1 MLASLFGARRDR
13 FTLANLRR
21 LTDVLR
27 VTPASGFSRHTASQ
41 VVETFREIAELM
53 IYGDQHDPSFFD
65 AFIEQRVMAHF
76 TKFIS
81 PPGRGRPDRDIA
93 LQLLQTLAIVVQNI
107 REETSLFFLFS
118 EGHVPKRLVEA
129 NLDFDDEEVLGRY
142 VSLLKT
148 TSMRLNARTVQ
159 MFFFTGT
166 ETRQGGK
173 AAGERSDAVAAAFPL
188 FAAGARFLSHHE
200 SMVRAASRTITLN
213 CLAVTDARVR
223 QFLCSPKP
231 WGKCVPRAVEAAGAT
246 VAALTEATLFAE
258 PDAPGAR
265 ERANLVAELGDLLS
279 FVDDAAGLPELPEA
293 NGESLAERVE
303 TELWNGLVA
312 PTLLGSVAPGRFVSA
327 PRDASA
333 QGVARDSPSTQSDSG
348 AVPRRDAGPPQTSPT
363 TALFAVSR
371 LAVSCR
377 RRSTLA
383 RVAADLFG
391 FESNGPA
398 EPGGRRVANARR
410 AFSVRALAGAEGA
423 PVAAAATAAAV
434 SLAQAAAEHPT
445 SALAAALR
453 EVGLAAVP
461 ENETGTETETESESA
476 EMSRARAE
484 MCDALAAGLARDDPG
499 LPVGA
504 RRCSAWLLSR
514 LAASRNGLSESA
526 RASLAAAAA
535 SAAASMRRAVD
546 GPWGDAA
553 ASAFAAEWRTTRR
566 EISRPTLRDETA
578 ASWIREAAASTS
590 GSARREANDG
600 DGDANVTR
608 QTRHE
613 ADTPST
619 SAPVVRVREESA
631 SAAGKLL
638 RASRELALAAMLLDA
653 TRGAPGMRPAFP
665 SEPPARLFGDPADVE
680 RAAFPPDS
688 GFAFLEVPPISRSSS
703 AAGDER
709 WAEIR
714 EGVEFSGRAAT
725 ERRFAC
731 RVAFEAGRERAVS
744 LVLAVRK
751 CENAA
756 TEERPPGLAAA
767 ALLLEALPDAN
778 DAGNRSV
785 VRAVA
790 PLGACDA
797 FADPAHA
804 KWLRVRVRSPLSCL
818 ASASSLASADGSCSA
833 SPEAEL
839 KRLRK
844 KLRDGHWTLAFADEA
859 ACAAARD
866 AMDAGAAATRAA
878 CRAALAPVLSELS

>member
-1 MLASLFGARRDR
+1 MLANLFGVRRDR

-81 PPGRGRPDRDIA
+81 PPDGGRPDRDIA

-148 TSMRLNARTVQ
+148 ASMRLNSRTVQ

-166 ETRQGGK
+166 ETRGGK
-173 AAGERSDAVAAAFPL
+173 AAGEQSDAVAAAFPL

-231 WGKCVPRAVEAAGAT
+231 WRKCVPKAVEAAGAT

-265 ERANLVAELGDLLS
+265 ERTNLIAELGDLLS
-279 FVDDAAGLPELPEA
+279 FVDDVAGLPEA
-293 NGESLAERVE
+293 SGESLAKRVE

-312 PTLLGSVAPGRFVSA
+312 PTLLGSVAPGSA
-327 PRDASA
+327 STAGDAASA
-333 QGVARDSPSTQSDSG
+333 EREDSNAARSPPNS
-348 AVPRRDAGPPQTSPT
+348 PPRDAGPPQTSPT

-377 RRSTLA
+377 RGPTLA
-383 RVAADLFG
+383 RVVADLFG
-391 FESNGPA
+391 FEPGAA

-410 AFSVRALAGAEGA
+410 AFAVRALAGAEGA
-423 PVAAAATAAAV
+423 SLAAAATAAAV
-434 SLAQAAAEHPT
+434 GLAQAASDEASP
-445 SALAAALR
+445 LAAALR
-453 EVGLAAVP
+453 EVGLAAARGNDPGP
-461 ENETGTETETESESA
+461 EPESA
-476 EMSRARAE
+476 SRARAE
-484 MCDALAAGLARDDPG
+484 MCDALAAGLARGDPG

-514 LAASRNGLSESA
+514 LAATGAGVPEPA

-535 SAAASMRRAVD
+535 RAAAAMRRAVD

-553 ASAFAAEWRTTRR
+553 ARAFAAEWRTTRR
-566 EISRPTLRDETA
+566 ELFSAGARPTLRDDVA
-578 ASWIREAAASTS
+578 ASWIREAASAASEAS
-590 GSARREANDG
+590 PVASQSLSARTPERASSRR
-600 DGDANVTR
+600 DAPGE
-608 QTRHE
+608 Q
-613 ADTPST
+613 ADASFM
-619 SAPVVRVREESA
+619 SAPAVRVREESA
-631 SAAGKLL
+631 AAAGNLL
-638 RASRELALAAMLLDA
+638 RASRELALLALLRDA
-653 TRGAPGMRPAFP
+653 TQGAPGTAPAVP
-665 SEPPARLFGDPADVE
+665 PEPPTRLFGDPGDVA
-680 RAAFPPDS
+680 RAAFSPDS
-688 GFAFLEVPPISRSSS
+688 GFAFLEVPPPAR
-703 AAGDER
+703 AEDDR
-709 WAEIR
+709 WTEIR
-714 EGVEFSGRAAT
+714 EGVELDETAGK

-744 LVLAVRK
+744 LVLAAR
-751 CENAA
+751 ARGA
-756 TEERPPGLAAA
+756 SAGPPSLDAA
-767 ALLLEALPDAN
+767 ALLLEALPKGAN
-778 DAGNRSV
+778 GARDRSV

-790 PLGACDA
+790 PLSACDA
-797 FADPAHA
+797 FVDPAHA
-804 KWLRVRVRSPLSCL
+804 KWLRVRVRSPFSCL
-818 ASASSLASADGSCSA
+818 ASASSLSSAGCASSSPA
-833 SPEAEL
+833 SPEAEA

-866 AMDAGAAATRAA
+866 AMDAGAAASRAA
-878 CRAALAPVLSELS
+878 CRAALAPVLESS

>member
-81 PPGRGRPDRDIA
+81 PPGGGRPDRDIA

-166 ETRQGGK
+166 ETREGGK
-173 AAGERSDAVAAAFPL
+173 AAGEQSDAVAAAFPL

-279 FVDDAAGLPELPEA
+279 FVDDAAGLPEA

-333 QGVARDSPSTQSDSG
+333 RGVARDSHATQSDSRD
-348 AVPRRDAGPPQTSPT
+348 PRRDAGPPQTSPT

-391 FESNGPA
+391 FESNGAA
-398 EPGGRRVANARR
+398 EPGVRRVANARR

-434 SLAQAAAEHPT
+434 SLAQAATDQPT

-461 ENETGTETETESESA
+461 ENETGTETETESA
-476 EMSRARAE
+476 SRARAE
-484 MCDALAAGLARDDPG
+484 ICDALAAGLARDDPG

-514 LAASRNGLSESA
+514 LAASRDGPSEPA

-600 DGDANVTR
+600 DGDGDANATR

-665 SEPPARLFGDPADVE
+665 SDPPARLFGDPADVE

-714 EGVEFSGRAAT
+714 EGVEFGGRAAT

-751 CENAA
+751 RENAKT
-756 TEERPPGLAAA
+756 TEQRPPGLAAA
-767 ALLLEALPDAN
+767 ALLLEALPGAN
-778 DAGNRSV
+778 DAGDRSV

-866 AMDAGAAATRAA
+866 AMDAGAAAVRAA

>member
-81 PPGRGRPDRDIA
+81 PPGGGRPDRDIA

-166 ETRQGGK
+166 ETREGGK
-173 AAGERSDAVAAAFPL
+173 AAGEQSDAVAAAFPL

-279 FVDDAAGLPELPEA
+279 FVDDAAGLPEA

-333 QGVARDSPSTQSDSG
+333 RGVARDSHATQSDSRD
-348 AVPRRDAGPPQTSPT
+348 PRRDAGPPQTSPT

-391 FESNGPA
+391 FESNGAA
-398 EPGGRRVANARR
+398 EPGVRRVANARR

-434 SLAQAAAEHPT
+434 SLAQAATDQPT

-461 ENETGTETETESESA
+461 ENETGTETETESA
-476 EMSRARAE
+476 SRARAE
-484 MCDALAAGLARDDPG
+484 ICDALAAGLARDDPG

-514 LAASRNGLSESA
+514 LAASRDGLSEPA

-600 DGDANVTR
+600 DGDGDANATR

-653 TRGAPGMRPAFP
+653 TRGAPGTRPAFP
-665 SEPPARLFGDPADVE
+665 SDPPARLFGDPADVE
-680 RAAFPPDS
+680 RAFAFPPDS

-714 EGVEFSGRAAT
+714 EGVEFGGRAAT

-751 CENAA
+751 RENAA
-756 TEERPPGLAAA
+756 TEQRPPGLAAA
-767 ALLLEALPDAN
+767 ALLLEALPGAN
-778 DAGNRSV
+778 DAGDRSV

>member
-81 PPGRGRPDRDIA
+81 PPGGGRPDRDIA

-166 ETRQGGK
+166 ETREGGK
-173 AAGERSDAVAAAFPL
+173 AAGEQSDAVAAAFPL

-279 FVDDAAGLPELPEA
+279 FVDDAAGLPEA

-333 QGVARDSPSTQSDSG
+333 RGVARDSHATQSDSRD
-348 AVPRRDAGPPQTSPT
+348 PRRDAGPPQTSPT

-391 FESNGPA
+391 FESNGAA
-398 EPGGRRVANARR
+398 EPGVRRVANARR

-434 SLAQAAAEHPT
+434 SLAQAATDQPT

-461 ENETGTETETESESA
+461 ENETGTETETESA
-476 EMSRARAE
+476 SRARAE
-484 MCDALAAGLARDDPG
+484 ICDALAAGLARDDPG

-514 LAASRNGLSESA
+514 LAASRDGLSEPA

-600 DGDANVTR
+600 DGDGDANATR

-665 SEPPARLFGDPADVE
+665 SDPPARLFGDPADVE

-714 EGVEFSGRAAT
+714 EGVEFGGRAAT

-751 CENAA
+751 RENAKT
-756 TEERPPGLAAA
+756 TEQRPPGLAAA
-767 ALLLEALPDAN
+767 ALLLEALPGAN
-778 DAGNRSV
+778 DAGDRSV

-866 AMDAGAAATRAA
+866 AMDAGAAAVRAA

>member
-81 PPGRGRPDRDIA
+81 PPGGGRPDRDIA

-166 ETRQGGK
+166 ETREGGK
-173 AAGERSDAVAAAFPL
+173 AAGEQSDAVAAAFPL

-279 FVDDAAGLPELPEA
+279 FVDDAAGLPEA

-333 QGVARDSPSTQSDSG
+333 RGVARDSHATQSDSRD
-348 AVPRRDAGPPQTSPT
+348 PRRDAGPPQTSPT

-391 FESNGPA
+391 FESNGAA
-398 EPGGRRVANARR
+398 EPGVRRVANARR

-434 SLAQAAAEHPT
+434 SLAQAATDQPT

-461 ENETGTETETESESA
+461 ENETGTETETESA
-476 EMSRARAE
+476 SRARAE
-484 MCDALAAGLARDDPG
+484 ICDALAAGLARDDPG

-514 LAASRNGLSESA
+514 LAASRDGLSEPA

-600 DGDANVTR
+600 DGDGDANATR

-653 TRGAPGMRPAFP
+653 TRGVPGMRPAFP
-665 SEPPARLFGDPADVE
+665 SDPPARLFGDPADVE

-714 EGVEFSGRAAT
+714 EGVEFGGRAAT

-751 CENAA
+751 RENAA
-756 TEERPPGLAAA
+756 TEQRPPGLAAA
-767 ALLLEALPDAN
+767 ALLLEALPGAN
-778 DAGNRSV
+778 DAGDRSV

-866 AMDAGAAATRAA
+866 AMDAGAAAVRAA

>member
-13 FTLANLRR
+13 FTLANIRR

-81 PPGRGRPDRDIA
+81 PPGGGRPDRDIA

-166 ETRQGGK
+166 ETRGGK
-173 AAGERSDAVAAAFPL
+173 AAGEQSDAVAAAFPL

-279 FVDDAAGLPELPEA
+279 FVDDAAGLPEA

-333 QGVARDSPSTQSDSG
+333 RGVARDSHATQSDSRD
-348 AVPRRDAGPPQTSPT
+348 PRRDAGPPQTSPT

-377 RRSTLA
+377 RRSTLV

-391 FESNGPA
+391 FESNGAA
-398 EPGGRRVANARR
+398 EPGARRVANARR
-410 AFSVRALAGAEGA
+410 AFLVRALAGAEGA

-434 SLAQAAAEHPT
+434 SLAQAATDQPT

-461 ENETGTETETESESA
+461 ENETGTETETESA
-476 EMSRARAE
+476 SRARAE

-514 LAASRNGLSESA
+514 LAGGRDGLSEPA

-600 DGDANVTR
+600 DGDGDANATR

-653 TRGAPGMRPAFP
+653 TRGAPGTRPAFP

-714 EGVEFSGRAAT
+714 EGVEFGRRAAT

-767 ALLLEALPDAN
+767 ALLLEALPGAN
-778 DAGNRSV
+778 DADDRSV

-818 ASASSLASADGSCSA
+818 ASASSLASAGGSCST
-833 SPEAEL
+833 SPEVEL

>member
-81 PPGRGRPDRDIA
+81 PPGGGRPDRDIA

-166 ETRQGGK
+166 ETREGGK
-173 AAGERSDAVAAAFPL
+173 AAGEQSDAVAAAFPL

-279 FVDDAAGLPELPEA
+279 FVDDAAGLPEA

-333 QGVARDSPSTQSDSG
+333 RGVARDSHATQSDSRD
-348 AVPRRDAGPPQTSPT
+348 PRRDAGPPQTSPT

-391 FESNGPA
+391 FESNGAA
-398 EPGGRRVANARR
+398 EPGVRRVANARR

-434 SLAQAAAEHPT
+434 SLAQAATDQPT

-461 ENETGTETETESESA
+461 ENETGTETETESA
-476 EMSRARAE
+476 SRARAE
-484 MCDALAAGLARDDPG
+484 ICDALAAGLARDDPG

-514 LAASRNGLSESA
+514 LAASRDGLSEPA

-600 DGDANVTR
+600 DGDGDANATR

-665 SEPPARLFGDPADVE
+665 SDPPARLFGDPADVE

-714 EGVEFSGRAAT
+714 EGVEFGGRAAT

-751 CENAA
+751 RENAA
-756 TEERPPGLAAA
+756 TEQRPPGLAAA
-767 ALLLEALPDAN
+767 ALLLEALPGAN
-778 DAGNRSV
+778 DAGDRSV

>member
-81 PPGRGRPDRDIA
+81 PPGGGRPDRDIA

-166 ETRQGGK
+166 ETREGGK
-173 AAGERSDAVAAAFPL
+173 AAGEQSDAVAAAFPL

-279 FVDDAAGLPELPEA
+279 FVDDAAGLPEA

-333 QGVARDSPSTQSDSG
+333 RGVARDSHATQSDSRD
-348 AVPRRDAGPPQTSPT
+348 PRRDAGPPQTSPT

-391 FESNGPA
+391 FESNGAA
-398 EPGGRRVANARR
+398 EPGVRRVANARR

-434 SLAQAAAEHPT
+434 SLAQAATDQPT

-461 ENETGTETETESESA
+461 ENETGTETETESA
-476 EMSRARAE
+476 SRARAE
-484 MCDALAAGLARDDPG
+484 ICDALAAGLARDDPG

-514 LAASRNGLSESA
+514 LAASRDGLSEPA

-600 DGDANVTR
+600 DGDGDANATR

-653 TRGAPGMRPAFP
+653 TRGAPGTRPAFP
-665 SEPPARLFGDPADVE
+665 SDPPARLFGDPADVE

-714 EGVEFSGRAAT
+714 EGVEFGGRAANLS

-751 CENAA
+751 RENAA

-767 ALLLEALPDAN
+767 ALLLEALPGAN
-778 DAGNRSV
+778 DAGDRSV

-866 AMDAGAAATRAA
+866 AMDAGAAAVRAA

>member
-1 MLASLFGARRDR
+1 MASLFGARRDR

-81 PPGRGRPDRDIA
+81 PPGGGRPDRDIA

-166 ETRQGGK
+166 ETREGGK
-173 AAGERSDAVAAAFPL
+173 AAGEQSDAVAAAFPL

-279 FVDDAAGLPELPEA
+279 FVDDAAGLPEA

-333 QGVARDSPSTQSDSG
+333 RGVARDSHATQSDSRD
-348 AVPRRDAGPPQTSPT
+348 PRRDAGPPQTSPT

-391 FESNGPA
+391 FESNGAA
-398 EPGGRRVANARR
+398 EPGVRRVANARR

-434 SLAQAAAEHPT
+434 SLAQAATDQPT

-461 ENETGTETETESESA
+461 ENETGTETETESA
-476 EMSRARAE
+476 SRARAE
-484 MCDALAAGLARDDPG
+484 ICDALAAGLARDDPG

-514 LAASRNGLSESA
+514 LAASRDGLSEPA

-600 DGDANVTR
+600 DGDGDANATR

-665 SEPPARLFGDPADVE
+665 SDPPARLFGDPADVE

-714 EGVEFSGRAAT
+714 EGVEFGGRAAT

-751 CENAA
+751 RENAKT
-756 TEERPPGLAAA
+756 TEQRPPGLAAA
-767 ALLLEALPDAN
+767 ALLLEALPGAN
-778 DAGNRSV
+778 DAGDRSV

-866 AMDAGAAATRAA
+866 AMDAGAAAVRAA

>member
-13 FTLANLRR
+13 FTLANIRR

-81 PPGRGRPDRDIA
+81 PPGGGRPDRDIA

-166 ETRQGGK
+166 ETREGGK
-173 AAGERSDAVAAAFPL
+173 AAGEQSDAVAAAFPL

-279 FVDDAAGLPELPEA
+279 FVDDATGLPEA

-333 QGVARDSPSTQSDSG
+333 RGVARDSHATQSDSRD
-348 AVPRRDAGPPQTSPT
+348 PRRDAGPPQTSPT

-377 RRSTLA
+377 RRSTLV

-391 FESNGPA
+391 FESNGAA
-398 EPGGRRVANARR
+398 EPGARRVANARR
-410 AFSVRALAGAEGA
+410 AFLVRALAGAEGA

-434 SLAQAAAEHPT
+434 SLAQAATDQPT

-461 ENETGTETETESESA
+461 ENETGTETETESA
-476 EMSRARAE
+476 SRARAE

-514 LAASRNGLSESA
+514 LAGGRDGLSEPA

-600 DGDANVTR
+600 DGDDDANATR

-619 SAPVVRVREESA
+619 SAPVIRVREESA

-714 EGVEFSGRAAT
+714 EGVEFGGRAAT

-767 ALLLEALPDAN
+767 ALLLEALPGAN
-778 DAGNRSV
+778 DADDRSV

-818 ASASSLASADGSCSA
+818 ASASSLASAGGSCST
-833 SPEAEL
+833 SPEVEL

-866 AMDAGAAATRAA
+866 AIDAGAAAARAA

>member
-81 PPGRGRPDRDIA
+81 PPGGGRPDRDIA

-166 ETRQGGK
+166 ETREGGK
-173 AAGERSDAVAAAFPL
+173 AAGEQSDAVAAAFPL

-279 FVDDAAGLPELPEA
+279 FVDDAAGLPEA

-333 QGVARDSPSTQSDSG
+333 RGVARDSHATQSDSRD
-348 AVPRRDAGPPQTSPT
+348 PRRDAGPPQTSPT

-391 FESNGPA
+391 FESNGAA
-398 EPGGRRVANARR
+398 EPGVRRVANARR

-434 SLAQAAAEHPT
+434 SLAQAATDQPT

-461 ENETGTETETESESA
+461 ENETGTETETESA
-476 EMSRARAE
+476 SRARAE
-484 MCDALAAGLARDDPG
+484 ICDALAAGLARDDPG

-514 LAASRNGLSESA
+514 LAASRDGLSEPA

-600 DGDANVTR
+600 DGDGDANATR

-665 SEPPARLFGDPADVE
+665 SDPPARLFGDPADVE

-714 EGVEFSGRAAT
+714 EGVEFGGRAAT

-751 CENAA
+751 RENAA

-767 ALLLEALPDAN
+767 ALLLEALPGAN
-778 DAGNRSV
+778 DAGDRSV

>member
-1 MLASLFGARRDR
+1 MASLFGARRDR

-81 PPGRGRPDRDIA
+81 PPGGGRPDRDIA

-148 TSMRLNARTVQ
+148 TSMRLNASTVQ
-159 MFFFTGT
+159 MFFYTGT
-166 ETRQGGK
+166 ETRQVGK
-173 AAGERSDAVAAAFPL
+173 AAGGVRTPSAAFPL
-188 FAAGARFLSHHE
+188 LAAFPVTPRVHGARGVAHHHAQLLGGDGRE
-200 SMVRAASRTITLN
+200 CASSCAHPNRRGSA
-213 CLAVTDARVR
+213 C
-223 QFLCSPKP
+223 
-231 WGKCVPRAVEAAGAT
+231 PRRRAAGAT
-246 VAALTEATLFAE
+246 VAALTERLFAE

-265 ERANLVAELGDLLS
+265 GPPSLVAELGDLLS
-279 FVDDAAGLPELPEA
+279 FVDDAAGLPEPRRRTA
-293 NGESLAERVE
+293 SRSRNASDK
-303 TELWNGLVA
+303 LWNGLVA
-312 PTLLGSVAPGRFVSA
+312 PTLRVRGAGAFVSRRAA
-327 PRDASA
+327 PPRGRRA
-333 QGVARDSPSTQSDSG
+333 DSPSTQSDSG
-348 AVPRRDAGPPQTSPT
+348 AVPRRDAGPPRRPPHSSPCRVWRSRAAAGRRWRASRRTCSGSNRTGRLSRGDGASPT
-363 TALFAVSR
+363 RAARFRCARSP
-371 LAVSCR
+371 AR
-377 RRSTLA
+377 RRAGRGGGDGRGREPSAGRGGASDLGA
-383 RVAADLFG
+383 RRGAARG
-391 FESNGPA
+391 RVG
-398 EPGGRRVANARR
+398 GGRRDGDRNRR
-410 AFSVRALAGAEGA
+410 RIRIRVSRGDVR
-423 PVAAAATAAAV
+423 
-434 SLAQAAAEHPT
+434 
-445 SALAAALR
+445 
-453 EVGLAAVP
+453 
-461 ENETGTETETESESA
+461 
-476 EMSRARAE
+476 
-484 MCDALAAGLARDDPG
+484 ALAAGLVRDDRASPSRAAVLG
-499 LPVGA
+499 VVALAPRGEPRWPFRS
-504 RRCSAWLLSR
+504 RRV
-514 LAASRNGLSESA
+514 
-526 RASLAAAAA
+526 SLAAAAA

-566 EISRPTLRDETA
+566 ETSRPTLRDETA

-600 DGDANVTR
+600 DGDANVTH

-653 TRGAPGMRPAFP
+653 TRGAPGTRPAFP

-731 RVAFEAGRERAVS
+731 RVAFEGARSAVS
-744 LVLAVRK
+744 RRCSR
-751 CENAA
+751 CENAKTPDGRA
-756 TEERPPGLAAA
+756 SARPRRRRAAA
-767 ALLLEALPDAN
+767 GGAPGRDG
-778 DAGNRSV
+778 AGNRSV

-790 PLGACDA
+790 PLGACGA
-797 FADPAHA
+797 FADPRARQVA
-804 KWLRVRVRSPLSCL
+804 PRARAVPLSCL

-833 SPEAEL
+833 SPETEL

-844 KLRDGHWTLAFADEA
+844 KLRDGHWTLAFADEPRA
-859 ACAAARD
+859 PPRGTRWTPAPPPRAR
-866 AMDAGAAATRAA
+866 RAA
-878 CRAALAPVLSELS
+878 PLAPVLSELS

>member
-1 MLASLFGARRDR
+1 MASLFGARRDR

-81 PPGRGRPDRDIA
+81 PPGGGRPDRDIA

-166 ETRQGGK
+166 ETREGGK
-173 AAGERSDAVAAAFPL
+173 AAGEQSDAVAAAFPL

-279 FVDDAAGLPELPEA
+279 FVDDAAGLPEA

-333 QGVARDSPSTQSDSG
+333 RGVARDSHATQSDSRD
-348 AVPRRDAGPPQTSPT
+348 PRRDAGPPQTSPT

-391 FESNGPA
+391 FESNGAA
-398 EPGGRRVANARR
+398 EPGVRRVANARR

-434 SLAQAAAEHPT
+434 SLAQAATDQPT

-461 ENETGTETETESESA
+461 ENETGTETETESA
-476 EMSRARAE
+476 SRARAE
-484 MCDALAAGLARDDPG
+484 ICDALAAGLARDDPG

-514 LAASRNGLSESA
+514 LAASRDGLSEPA

-600 DGDANVTR
+600 DGDGDANATR

-653 TRGAPGMRPAFP
+653 TRGAPGTRPAFP
-665 SEPPARLFGDPADVE
+665 SDPPARLFGDPADVE

-714 EGVEFSGRAAT
+714 EGVEFGGRAAT

-751 CENAA
+751 RENAA

-767 ALLLEALPDAN
+767 ALLLEALPGAN
-778 DAGNRSV
+778 DAGDRSV

-866 AMDAGAAATRAA
+866 AMDAGAAAVRAA

>member
-1 MLASLFGARRDR
+1 M
-13 FTLANLRR
+13 
-21 LTDVLR
+21 
-27 VTPASGFSRHTASQ
+27 
-41 VVETFREIAELM
+41 
-53 IYGDQHDPSFFD
+53 
-65 AFIEQRVMAHF
+65 
-76 TKFIS
+76 
-81 PPGRGRPDRDIA
+81 
-93 LQLLQTLAIVVQNI
+93 
-107 REETSLFFLFS
+107 
-118 EGHVPKRLVEA
+118 
-129 NLDFDDEEVLGRY
+129 
-142 VSLLKT
+142 
-148 TSMRLNARTVQ
+148 
-159 MFFFTGT
+159 
-166 ETRQGGK
+166 
-173 AAGERSDAVAAAFPL
+173 
-188 FAAGARFLSHHE
+188 
-200 SMVRAASRTITLN
+200 
-213 CLAVTDARVR
+213 
-223 QFLCSPKP
+223 
-231 WGKCVPRAVEAAGAT
+231 
-246 VAALTEATLFAE
+246 
-258 PDAPGAR
+258 
-265 ERANLVAELGDLLS
+265 
-279 FVDDAAGLPELPEA
+279 
-293 NGESLAERVE
+293 
-303 TELWNGLVA
+303 
-312 PTLLGSVAPGRFVSA
+312 
-327 PRDASA
+327 
-333 QGVARDSPSTQSDSG
+333 
-348 AVPRRDAGPPQTSPT
+348 
-363 TALFAVSR
+363 
-371 LAVSCR
+371 
-377 RRSTLA
+377 
-383 RVAADLFG
+383 
-391 FESNGPA
+391 
-398 EPGGRRVANARR
+398 
-410 AFSVRALAGAEGA
+410 VRALAGAEGA

-434 SLAQAAAEHPT
+434 RPAQAAAEHPT

-476 EMSRARAE
+476 SRARAE

-514 LAASRNGLSESA
+514 LAASRDGLSEPA
-526 RASLAAAAA
+526 RASPAAAAA

-590 GSARREANDG
+590 GSQSARREANDG
-600 DGDANVTR
+600 DDDANANVTR

-653 TRGAPGMRPAFP
+653 TRGAPGTRPAFP

-714 EGVEFSGRAAT
+714 EGVEFGGRAAT

-751 CENAA
+751 RENAK
-756 TEERPPGLAAA
+756 TEERPLGLAAA

>member
-1 MLASLFGARRDR
+1 L
-13 FTLANLRR
+13 
-21 LTDVLR
+21 
-27 VTPASGFSRHTASQ
+27 
-41 VVETFREIAELM
+41 
-53 IYGDQHDPSFFD
+53 
-65 AFIEQRVMAHF
+65 
-76 TKFIS
+76 
-81 PPGRGRPDRDIA
+81 
-93 LQLLQTLAIVVQNI
+93 
-107 REETSLFFLFS
+107 
-118 EGHVPKRLVEA
+118 
-129 NLDFDDEEVLGRY
+129 
-142 VSLLKT
+142 
-148 TSMRLNARTVQ
+148 
-159 MFFFTGT
+159 
-166 ETRQGGK
+166 
-173 AAGERSDAVAAAFPL
+173 
-188 FAAGARFLSHHE
+188 
-200 SMVRAASRTITLN
+200 
-213 CLAVTDARVR
+213 
-223 QFLCSPKP
+223 
-231 WGKCVPRAVEAAGAT
+231 
-246 VAALTEATLFAE
+246 
-258 PDAPGAR
+258 
-265 ERANLVAELGDLLS
+265 
-279 FVDDAAGLPELPEA
+279 
-293 NGESLAERVE
+293 
-303 TELWNGLVA
+303 
-312 PTLLGSVAPGRFVSA
+312 
-327 PRDASA
+327 
-333 QGVARDSPSTQSDSG
+333 
-348 AVPRRDAGPPQTSPT
+348 
-363 TALFAVSR
+363 
-371 LAVSCR
+371 
-377 RRSTLA
+377 
-383 RVAADLFG
+383 
-391 FESNGPA
+391 
-398 EPGGRRVANARR
+398 
-410 AFSVRALAGAEGA
+410 VRALAGAEGA

-434 SLAQAAAEHPT
+434 SLAQAATDQPT

-461 ENETGTETETESESA
+461 ENETGTETETESA
-476 EMSRARAE
+476 SRARAE

-504 RRCSAWLLSR
+504 WRCSAWLLSR
-514 LAASRNGLSESA
+514 LAGGRDGLSEPA

-600 DGDANVTR
+600 DGDDDANATR

-619 SAPVVRVREESA
+619 SAPVIRVREESA

-714 EGVEFSGRAAT
+714 EGVEFGGRAAT

-731 RVAFEAGRERAVS
+731 RVAFEAGRDRAVS

-767 ALLLEALPDAN
+767 ALLLEALPGAN
-778 DAGNRSV
+778 DADDRSV

-818 ASASSLASADGSCSA
+818 ASASSLASAGGSCST
-833 SPEAEL
+833 SPEVEL

-866 AMDAGAAATRAA
+866 AIDAGAAAARAA

>member
-1 MLASLFGARRDR
+1 MLANLFGVRRDR

-81 PPGRGRPDRDIA
+81 PPDGGRPDRDIA

-148 TSMRLNARTVQ
+148 ASMRLNSRTVQ

-173 AAGERSDAVAAAFPL
+173 AARERSDAVAAAFPL

-231 WGKCVPRAVEAAGAT
+231 WRKCVPKAVEAAGAT

-265 ERANLVAELGDLLS
+265 ERANLIAELGDLLS
-279 FVDDAAGLPELPEA
+279 FVDDVAGLPEA
-293 NGESLAERVE
+293 SGESLAKRVE

-312 PTLLGSVAPGRFVSA
+312 PTLLGSVAPGSA
-327 PRDASA
+327 STAGDAASA
-333 QGVARDSPSTQSDSG
+333 EREDSNAARSPPNS
-348 AVPRRDAGPPQTSPT
+348 PPRDAGPPQTSPT

-377 RRSTLA
+377 RGPTLA
-383 RVAADLFG
+383 RVVADLFG
-391 FESNGPA
+391 FEPGAA

-410 AFSVRALAGAEGA
+410 AFAVRALAGAEGA
-423 PVAAAATAAAV
+423 SLAAAATAAAV
-434 SLAQAAAEHPT
+434 GLAQAASDEASP
-445 SALAAALR
+445 LAAALR
-453 EVGLAAVP
+453 EVGLAAARGNDPGP
-461 ENETGTETETESESA
+461 EPESA
-476 EMSRARAE
+476 SRARAE
-484 MCDALAAGLARDDPG
+484 MCDALAAGLARGDPG

-514 LAASRNGLSESA
+514 LAATGAGVPEPA
-526 RASLAAAAA
+526 RASLAAVAAR
-535 SAAASMRRAVD
+535 AAASMRRAVD

-553 ASAFAAEWRTTRR
+553 VRAFAAEWRTTRR
-566 EISRPTLRDETA
+566 RIFSADARPTLRDDVA
-578 ASWIREAAASTS
+578 ASWIREAASAASSVVSRGSS
-590 GSARREANDG
+590 GIDTLPELPELPEHASSRGDTRREQA
-600 DGDANVTR
+600 DAS
-608 QTRHE
+608 
-613 ADTPST
+613 ST
-619 SAPVVRVREESA
+619 SAPDPVVRVREDSA
-631 SAAGKLL
+631 FAAGHLL
-638 RASRELALAAMLLDA
+638 SASRELALLTMLRDAARRASGTAPAVPLDPPVHLL
-653 TRGAPGMRPAFP
+653 
-665 SEPPARLFGDPADVE
+665 GDPGDVA
-680 RAAFPPDS
+680 RAAFSPDS
-688 GFAFLEVPPISRSSS
+688 GFAFLEVPPPAR
-703 AAGDER
+703 AEDDC
-709 WAEIR
+709 WTEIR
-714 EGVEFSGRAAT
+714 EGVELDESAAT

-744 LVLAVRK
+744 LVLAAR
-751 CENAA
+751 ARGA
-756 TEERPPGLAAA
+756 SAGLPGLDAA
-767 ALLLEALPDAN
+767 ALLLEALPGAN
-778 DAGNRSV
+778 GTGDRSV

-797 FADPAHA
+797 FVDPAHA
-804 KWLRVRVRSPLSCL
+804 KWLRVRVRSPFSCL
-818 ASASSLASADGSCSA
+818 ARASNLFSAGGSCPESL
-833 SPEAEL
+833 EAET

-859 ACAAARD
+859 TCAAAMD
-866 AMDAGAAATRAA
+866 AMDAGAAGSRAA
-878 CRAALAPVLSELS
+878 CRAALAPVLEQS

>member
-81 PPGRGRPDRDIA
+81 PPGGGRPDRDIA

-166 ETRQGGK
+166 ETREGGK
-173 AAGERSDAVAAAFPL
+173 AAGEQSDAVAAAFPL

-279 FVDDAAGLPELPEA
+279 FVDDAAGLPEA

-333 QGVARDSPSTQSDSG
+333 RGVARDSHATQSDSRD
-348 AVPRRDAGPPQTSPT
+348 PRRDAGPPQTSPT

-391 FESNGPA
+391 FESNGAA
-398 EPGGRRVANARR
+398 EPGVRRVANARR

-434 SLAQAAAEHPT
+434 SLAQAATDQPT

-461 ENETGTETETESESA
+461 ENETGTETETESA
-476 EMSRARAE
+476 SRARAE
-484 MCDALAAGLARDDPG
+484 ICDALAAGLARDDPG

-514 LAASRNGLSESA
+514 LAASRDGLSEPA

-600 DGDANVTR
+600 DGDGDANATR

-653 TRGAPGMRPAFP
+653 TRGAPGTRPAFP
-665 SEPPARLFGDPADVE
+665 SDPPARLFGDPADVE

-714 EGVEFSGRAAT
+714 EGVEFGGRAAT

-751 CENAA
+751 RENAA
-756 TEERPPGLAAA
+756 TEQRPPGLAAA
-767 ALLLEALPDAN
+767 ALLLEALPGAN
-778 DAGNRSV
+778 DAGDRSV

-866 AMDAGAAATRAA
+866 AMDAGAAAVRAA

>member
-81 PPGRGRPDRDIA
+81 PPGGGRPDRDIA

-166 ETRQGGK
+166 ETREGGK
-173 AAGERSDAVAAAFPL
+173 AAGEQSDAVAAAFPL

-279 FVDDAAGLPELPEA
+279 FVDDAAGLPEA

-333 QGVARDSPSTQSDSG
+333 RGVARDSHATQSDSRD
-348 AVPRRDAGPPQTSPT
+348 PRRDAGPPQTSPT

-391 FESNGPA
+391 FESNGAA
-398 EPGGRRVANARR
+398 EPGVRRVANARR

-434 SLAQAAAEHPT
+434 SLAQAATDQPT

-461 ENETGTETETESESA
+461 ENETGTETETESA
-476 EMSRARAE
+476 SRARAE
-484 MCDALAAGLARDDPG
+484 ICDALAAGLARDDPG

-514 LAASRNGLSESA
+514 LAASRDGLSEPA

-600 DGDANVTR
+600 DGDGDANATR

-665 SEPPARLFGDPADVE
+665 SDPPARLFGDPADVE

-714 EGVEFSGRAAT
+714 EGVEFGGRAAT

-751 CENAA
+751 RENAA
-756 TEERPPGLAAA
+756 TEQRPPGLAAA
-767 ALLLEALPDAN
+767 ALLLEALPGAN
-778 DAGNRSV
+778 DAGDRSV

-866 AMDAGAAATRAA
+866 AMDAGAAAVRAA

>member
-1 MLASLFGARRDR
+1 
-13 FTLANLRR
+13 
-21 LTDVLR
+21 
-27 VTPASGFSRHTASQ
+27 
-41 VVETFREIAELM
+41 
-53 IYGDQHDPSFFD
+53 
-65 AFIEQRVMAHF
+65 
-76 TKFIS
+76 
-81 PPGRGRPDRDIA
+81 
-93 LQLLQTLAIVVQNI
+93 
-107 REETSLFFLFS
+107 
-118 EGHVPKRLVEA
+118 
-129 NLDFDDEEVLGRY
+129 
-142 VSLLKT
+142 
-148 TSMRLNARTVQ
+148 
-159 MFFFTGT
+159 
-166 ETRQGGK
+166 
-173 AAGERSDAVAAAFPL
+173 
-188 FAAGARFLSHHE
+188 
-200 SMVRAASRTITLN
+200 
-213 CLAVTDARVR
+213 
-223 QFLCSPKP
+223 
-231 WGKCVPRAVEAAGAT
+231 
-246 VAALTEATLFAE
+246 
-258 PDAPGAR
+258 
-265 ERANLVAELGDLLS
+265 
-279 FVDDAAGLPELPEA
+279 
-293 NGESLAERVE
+293 
-303 TELWNGLVA
+303 
-312 PTLLGSVAPGRFVSA
+312 
-327 PRDASA
+327 
-333 QGVARDSPSTQSDSG
+333 
-348 AVPRRDAGPPQTSPT
+348 
-363 TALFAVSR
+363 
-371 LAVSCR
+371 
-377 RRSTLA
+377 
-383 RVAADLFG
+383 
-391 FESNGPA
+391 
-398 EPGGRRVANARR
+398 
-410 AFSVRALAGAEGA
+410 
-423 PVAAAATAAAV
+423 
-434 SLAQAAAEHPT
+434 
-445 SALAAALR
+445 
-453 EVGLAAVP
+453 
-461 ENETGTETETESESA
+461 
-476 EMSRARAE
+476 
-484 MCDALAAGLARDDPG
+484 
-499 LPVGA
+499 
-504 RRCSAWLLSR
+504 
-514 LAASRNGLSESA
+514 
-526 RASLAAAAA
+526 
-535 SAAASMRRAVD
+535 MRRAVD

-566 EISRPTLRDETA
+566 ETSRPTLRDETA

-590 GSARREANDG
+590 GSQSARREANDG

-653 TRGAPGMRPAFP
+653 TRGAPGTRPAFP

-703 AAGDER
+703 AAGNER

-714 EGVEFSGRAAT
+714 EGVEFGGRAAT

-751 CENAA
+751 CKNAK

>member
-1 MLASLFGARRDR
+1 MLANLFGARRDR

-81 PPGRGRPDRDIA
+81 PPDGGRPDRDIA
-93 LQLLQTLAIVVQNI
+93 LQLLQTLAIVVQNV

-118 EGHVPKRLVEA
+118 EGHVPRRLVEA

-166 ETRQGGK
+166 ETRGGK
-173 AAGERSDAVAAAFPL
+173 AAGEQSDAVAAAFPL

-279 FVDDAAGLPELPEA
+279 FVDDAAGLPDVQLSGEA
-293 NGESLAERVE
+293 AGSLAERVE
-303 TELWNGLVA
+303 AELWSGLVA
-312 PTLLGSVAPGRFVSA
+312 PTLLGSIAPGPERFSTPGDDSRA
-327 PRDASA
+327 PRSLADS
-333 QGVARDSPSTQSDSG
+333 RDSRDS
-348 AVPRRDAGPPQTSPT
+348 RDAGPPQTSPI

-371 LAVSCR
+371 LAVACR
-377 RRSTLA
+377 RGSTLA

-391 FESNGPA
+391 FEPRAGQ
-398 EPGGRRVANARR
+398 PGGRRVANARR
-410 AFSVRALAGAEGA
+410 AFAVRALAGAEGA

-434 SLAQAAAEHPT
+434 SLAKAASDET
-445 SALAAALR
+445 SPLAAALR
-453 EVGLAAVP
+453 EVGLAPPRADQS
-461 ENETGTETETESESA
+461 GTETESETETKTETKTESETESA
-476 EMSRARAE
+476 SLARAE
-484 MCDALAAGLARDDPG
+484 LCDALAAGLARDDPS

-514 LAASRNGLSESA
+514 LAPSREGVSETA
-526 RASLAAAAA
+526 RASLAAATAR
-535 SAAASMRRAVD
+535 AAASMRRAVD

-553 ASAFAAEWRTTRR
+553 ATAFAAEWKTTRR
-566 EISRPTLRDETA
+566 ETAHPTLRDETA
-578 ASWIREAAASTS
+578 AAWIREAASAASAT
-590 GSARREANDG
+590 ARREEND
-600 DGDANVTR
+600 DDDDALKKNN
-608 QTRHE
+608 
-613 ADTPST
+613 ADKN
-619 SAPVVRVREESA
+619 AFVRVREESA
-631 SAAGKLL
+631 SAAGELL
-638 RASRELALAAMLLDA
+638 RASRELALLAMLRDA
-653 TRGAPGMRPAFP
+653 TRGASGSRTGPAFP
-665 SEPPARLFGDPADVE
+665 LEAPARLFGDPGDVE
-680 RAAFPPDS
+680 RAAFAPDS
-688 GFAFLEVPPISRSSS
+688 GFAFLEVPPP
-703 AAGDER
+703 AKLGGDDR
-709 WAEIR
+709 RMEIR
-714 EGVEFSGRAAT
+714 EGAEVENSDAT
-725 ERRFAC
+725 ELRFAC

-744 LVLAVRK
+744 LVLAAR
-751 CENAA
+751 ARGSSA
-756 TEERPPGLAAA
+756 GPPGINAA
-767 ALLLEALPDAN
+767 ALLLEALPGAN
-778 DAGNRSV
+778 DSGDRSV

-797 FADPAHA
+797 FVDPAHA
-804 KWLRVRVRSPLSCL
+804 KWLRVRVRSPFSCL
-818 ASASSLASADGSCSA
+818 ASASSLSSAGGSSPA
-833 SPEAEL
+833 PPEAEA

-859 ACAAARD
+859 TCAAARD
-866 AMDAGAAATRAA
+866 ALDAGATVSRAA
-878 CRAALAPVLSELS
+878 CRAALAPVLEAS

>member
-81 PPGRGRPDRDIA
+81 PPGGGRPDRDIA

-166 ETRQGGK
+166 ETREGGK
-173 AAGERSDAVAAAFPL
+173 AAGEQSDAVAAAFPL

-279 FVDDAAGLPELPEA
+279 FVDDAAGLPEA

-333 QGVARDSPSTQSDSG
+333 RGVARDSHATQSDSRD
-348 AVPRRDAGPPQTSPT
+348 PRRDAGPPQTSPT

-391 FESNGPA
+391 FESNGAA
-398 EPGGRRVANARR
+398 EPGVRRVANARR

-434 SLAQAAAEHPT
+434 SLAQAATDQPT

-461 ENETGTETETESESA
+461 ENETGTETETESA
-476 EMSRARAE
+476 SRARAE
-484 MCDALAAGLARDDPG
+484 ICDALAAGLARDDPG

-514 LAASRNGLSESA
+514 LAASRDGLSEPA

-600 DGDANVTR
+600 DGDGDANATR

-653 TRGAPGMRPAFP
+653 TRGAPGTRPAFP
-665 SEPPARLFGDPADVE
+665 SDPPARLFGDPADVE

-714 EGVEFSGRAAT
+714 EGVEFGGRAAT

-751 CENAA
+751 RENAA

-767 ALLLEALPDAN
+767 ALLLEALPGAN
-778 DAGNRSV
+778 DAGDRSV

-866 AMDAGAAATRAA
+866 AMDAGAAAVRAA
-878 CRAALAPVLSELS
+878 CRAALAPVLSELP

>member
-81 PPGRGRPDRDIA
+81 PPGGGRPDRDIA

-166 ETRQGGK
+166 ETREGGK
-173 AAGERSDAVAAAFPL
+173 AAGEQSDAVAAAFPL

-279 FVDDAAGLPELPEA
+279 FVDDAAGLPEA

-333 QGVARDSPSTQSDSG
+333 RGVARDSHATQSDSRD
-348 AVPRRDAGPPQTSPT
+348 PRRDAGPPQTSPT

-391 FESNGPA
+391 FESNGAA
-398 EPGGRRVANARR
+398 EPGVRRVANARR

-434 SLAQAAAEHPT
+434 SLAQAATDQPT

-461 ENETGTETETESESA
+461 ENETGTETETESA
-476 EMSRARAE
+476 SRARAE
-484 MCDALAAGLARDDPG
+484 ICDALAAGLARDDPG

-514 LAASRNGLSESA
+514 LAAGRDGLSEPA

-600 DGDANVTR
+600 DGDGDANATR

-665 SEPPARLFGDPADVE
+665 SDPPARLFGDPADVE

-714 EGVEFSGRAAT
+714 EGVEFGGRAAT

-751 CENAA
+751 RENAKT
-756 TEERPPGLAAA
+756 TEQRPPGLAAA
-767 ALLLEALPDAN
+767 ALLLEALPGAN
-778 DAGNRSV
+778 DAGDRSV

-866 AMDAGAAATRAA
+866 AMDAGAAAVRAA

>member
-81 PPGRGRPDRDIA
+81 PPGGGRPDRDIA

-166 ETRQGGK
+166 ETREGGK
-173 AAGERSDAVAAAFPL
+173 AAGEQSDAVAAAFPL

-279 FVDDAAGLPELPEA
+279 FVDDAAGLPEA

-333 QGVARDSPSTQSDSG
+333 RGVARDSHATQSDSRD
-348 AVPRRDAGPPQTSPT
+348 PRRDAGPPQTSPT

-391 FESNGPA
+391 FESNGAA
-398 EPGGRRVANARR
+398 EPGVRRVANARR

-434 SLAQAAAEHPT
+434 SLAQAATDQPT

-461 ENETGTETETESESA
+461 ENETGTETETESA
-476 EMSRARAE
+476 SRARAE
-484 MCDALAAGLARDDPG
+484 ICDALAAGLARDDPG

-514 LAASRNGLSESA
+514 LAASRDGLSEPA

-600 DGDANVTR
+600 DGDGDANATR

-653 TRGAPGMRPAFP
+653 TRGAPGTRPAFP
-665 SEPPARLFGDPADVE
+665 SDPPARLFGDPADVE

-714 EGVEFSGRAAT
+714 EGVEFGGRAAT

-751 CENAA
+751 RENAA

-767 ALLLEALPDAN
+767 ALLLEALPGAN
-778 DAGNRSV
+778 DAGDRSV

-866 AMDAGAAATRAA
+866 AMDAGAAAVRAA

>member
-81 PPGRGRPDRDIA
+81 PPGGGRPDRDIA

-166 ETRQGGK
+166 ETREGGK
-173 AAGERSDAVAAAFPL
+173 AAGEQSDAVAAAFPL

-279 FVDDAAGLPELPEA
+279 FVDDAAGLPEA

-333 QGVARDSPSTQSDSG
+333 RGVARDSHATQSDSRD
-348 AVPRRDAGPPQTSPT
+348 PRRDAGPPQTSPT

-391 FESNGPA
+391 FESNGAA
-398 EPGGRRVANARR
+398 EPGVRRVANARR

-434 SLAQAAAEHPT
+434 SLAQAATDQPT

-461 ENETGTETETESESA
+461 ENETGTETETESA
-476 EMSRARAE
+476 SRARAE
-484 MCDALAAGLARDDPG
+484 ICDALAAGLARDDPG

-514 LAASRNGLSESA
+514 LAASRDGLSEPA

-600 DGDANVTR
+600 DGDGDANATR

-665 SEPPARLFGDPADVE
+665 SDPPARLFGDPADVE

-714 EGVEFSGRAAT
+714 EGVEFGGRAAT

-751 CENAA
+751 RENAA
-756 TEERPPGLAAA
+756 TEQRPPGLAAA
-767 ALLLEALPDAN
+767 ALLLEALPGAN
-778 DAGNRSV
+778 DAGDRSV

-818 ASASSLASADGSCSA
+818 ASLSASSLASADGSCSA

-866 AMDAGAAATRAA
+866 AMDAGAAAVRAA